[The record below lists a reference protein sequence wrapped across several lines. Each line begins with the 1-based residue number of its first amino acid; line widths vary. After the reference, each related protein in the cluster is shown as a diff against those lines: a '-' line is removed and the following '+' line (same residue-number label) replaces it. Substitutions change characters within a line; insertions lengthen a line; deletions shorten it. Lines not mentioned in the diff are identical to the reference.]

1 MGIASQMLVQ
11 HKESAED
18 SVIGPV
24 SNIAKSLAHLRTP
37 LDHLPKLIYQ
47 NKSDPLFHLQ
57 WLPDSLQKKIFTLS
71 PNIVHLNWTC
81 RGFMNISTLTKIKT
95 PIIWTLHDMWPFTG
109 GCHYSGNCDQFKKSC
124 GKCPQLGSKK
134 ETDLSRWT
142 WKRKAKLWQDINLT
156 LVAPSRW
163 MKNIAG
169 QSSLFQ
175 NKVIELIPNG
185 VDLTQFHPYDRKV
198 VRSLLGLSQDK
209 KLILFG
215 SINPMSDQRKGFHF
229 LRSALQQLSHTDM
242 GKEVELIIFGASQPI
257 NPPDFGIK
265 STYIG
270 RLHDDISISLIY
282 EACDVFVIPSKED
295 NLPNTIMEAMA
306 CGTPCVAF
314 HIGGIP
320 EMVSHGENGY
330 LVEPYSI
337 EDLVAGIMWVIE
349 DDERHRRLGENSRE
363 KVESNY
369 DLIKVAK
376 RYAALYEKII
386 HQQLL

>member
-1 MGIASQMLVQ
+1 
-11 HKESAED
+11 
-18 SVIGPV
+18 
-24 SNIAKSLAHLRTP
+24 
-37 LDHLPKLIYQ
+37 
-47 NKSDPLFHLQ
+47 
-57 WLPDSLQKKIFTLS
+57 
-71 PNIVHLNWTC
+71 
-81 RGFMNISTLTKIKT
+81 
-95 PIIWTLHDMWPFTG
+95 
-109 GCHYSGNCDQFKKSC
+109 
-124 GKCPQLGSKK
+124 
-134 ETDLSRWT
+134 
-142 WKRKAKLWQDINLT
+142 
-156 LVAPSRW
+156 